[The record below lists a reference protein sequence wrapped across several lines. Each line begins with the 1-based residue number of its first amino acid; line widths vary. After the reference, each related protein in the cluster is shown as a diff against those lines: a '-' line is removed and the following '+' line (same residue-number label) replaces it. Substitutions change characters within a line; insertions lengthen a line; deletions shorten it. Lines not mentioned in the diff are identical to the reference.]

1 MIDRRSGEGVRQ
13 HSRNVRVT
21 AEAENKLIEIEI
33 AEGMRQHSTN
43 VRVTAKVESA
53 N

>member
-33 AEGMRQHSTN
+33 AEGMRQHSRN
-43 VRVTAKVESA
+43 VRVTSGVEDV